1 MREVFKLLSECL
13 DILEN
18 WNGCEKSKEEFQDEI
33 QNIMD
38 KLTREM

>member
-1 MREVFKLLSECL
+1 MREVYRLLSECL